1 MELIHR
7 TIVPTNKRSSKPKLR
22 WTCSSLLKR
31 GGNPKRGYSSSGA
44 TGAGRATRSGGHKSC
59 PDAMAEA
66 SGSGSRPRRGGE
78 RTDDRPPLFAR
89 EDTNATRYM
98 RETGEMMLS
107 LMQDEQNGVIVL
119 PEKIEGKPN
128 HVTVAESW
136 LPYGIPFVV
145 IIGLVLSN
153 VVTNKEAIIPTF
165 KRMMKNIRRED
176 MSLDL

>member
-1 MELIHR
+1 
-7 TIVPTNKRSSKPKLR
+7 
-22 WTCSSLLKR
+22 
-31 GGNPKRGYSSSGA
+31 
-44 TGAGRATRSGGHKSC
+44 
-59 PDAMAEA
+59 
-66 SGSGSRPRRGGE
+66 
-78 RTDDRPPLFAR
+78 
-89 EDTNATRYM
+89 M

-145 IIGLVLSN
+145 VTGLVLSN

-176 MSLDL
+176 MSRPRGSFGSYEKDLPWC

>member
-1 MELIHR
+1 
-7 TIVPTNKRSSKPKLR
+7 
-22 WTCSSLLKR
+22 
-31 GGNPKRGYSSSGA
+31 
-44 TGAGRATRSGGHKSC
+44 
-59 PDAMAEA
+59 MAEA